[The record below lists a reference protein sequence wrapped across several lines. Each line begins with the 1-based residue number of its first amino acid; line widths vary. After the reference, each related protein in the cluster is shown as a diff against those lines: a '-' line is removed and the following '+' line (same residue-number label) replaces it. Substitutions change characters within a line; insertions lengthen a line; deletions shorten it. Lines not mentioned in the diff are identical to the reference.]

1 MAPVDKVLVWRHIFA
16 ANRLQTGNAGHMKRE
31 KVWRMQHSGGFSFMQ
46 AMQAH
51 KIGKKPF
58 YRAQNVIEMIIDLPA
73 RAMELTWQ

>member
-1 MAPVDKVLVWRHIFA
+1 
-16 ANRLQTGNAGHMKRE
+16 MKRE